1 MKARRLRLLAATGA
15 LALAAAADAD
25 AQTAA
30 RRPLPSAIEAPAA
43 PDLIRLSGTIERLVA
58 RVRPAV
64 VQVLTTAY
72 LPGETARPGALL
84 ATQHASGSGV
94 LVSADG
100 YIVTNAHVVEGARRV
115 QVVLAPPGPE
125 PTAPRSILKP
135 PGRTLGA
142 QVVGIDQESDLA
154 LLKVVETGLPFL
166 LLGDSEALRQGQIVI
181 ALGSPLGL
189 EGSVTLGVVSAVARQ
204 VKPDDRMVYIQ
215 TDAPI
220 NPGNSGGPLL
230 DAEGQVV
237 GINSFILTQS
247 GGSEGIG
254 FAAPSNIVRT
264 VVDQL
269 RKAGRVRRGEIGV
282 VAQTVTPTLAA
293 GLGLAQTWGVV
304 LADVHPS
311 GPGAA
316 AGLRVGDIVLTLDAK
331 VTENARQFLVNLYPH
346 TVGDTVIVEVQRG
359 TERRKVPVTVVE
371 RPSDPA
377 RLADLVSPERNVVAR
392 LGILGLDLDEALL
405 RMRGPLRARAGVVV
419 AAAAPDSGSMQDPL
433 RPGDVIY
440 TLNQQSV
447 TGVESLRGLLAKV
460 SLGQAVVLHVERAGE
475 MRYIGFEMA
484 EPATTSP

>member
-1 MKARRLRLLAATGA
+1 MRIRRLTLAVAGA
-15 LALAAAADAD
+15 LAVVTPPDAH
-25 AQTAA
+25 AQAPA
-30 RRPLPSAIEAPAA
+30 RRPLPSAIEGPAA
-43 PDLIRLSGTIERLVA
+43 TDLIRLSGTVERLVA

-72 LPGETARPGALL
+72 TAGETTVPGALL

-135 PGRTLGA
+135 PGRALGA
-142 QVVGIDQESDLA
+142 QVVGVDHESDLA

-166 LLGDSEALRQGQIVI
+166 PLGDSEALRQGQIVI

-269 RKAGRVRRGEIGV
+269 RKTGRVRRGEIGV

-293 GLGLAQTWGVV
+293 GLRLGQPWGVV
-304 LADVHPS
+304 LADVHPD

-316 AGLRVGDIVLTLDAK
+316 AGLRVGDVVLTLDGK

-346 TVGDTVIVEVQRG
+346 TVGDTVVIEVLRG
-359 TERRKVPVTVVE
+359 TDRRKVPVAVVE

-377 RLADLVSPERNVVAR
+377 RLADLVTPERNVVAR
-392 LGILGLDLDEALL
+392 LGILGLDLDDALL
-405 RMRGPLRARAGVVV
+405 RMLGPLRAKAGVVV
-419 AAAAPDSGSMQDPL
+419 AAAAPDSGSLQDPL

-447 TGVESLRGLLAKV
+447 TAVEGLRALLAKV
-460 SLGQAVVLHVERAGE
+460 PLGEPVVLHVERAGE
-475 MRYIGFEMA
+475 LRFISFEMS
-484 EPATTSP
+484 EPATASP